1 LNGGIFFMRINI
13 LSSIFIFFGVAIA
26 QQSPYRSADDIKQ
39 EWVDHTSHQRGELV
53 SFCDF
58 LFQEGHYERCL
69 LSCFQFMYRFP
80 GDPIEPVILYHIAR
94 SYEEMENYDLAL
106 TYYKRSKDSVNKNT
120 IVYSACQ
127 KREAYVLF
135 KAKKYEALFALTEK
149 TKNPYYLI
157 FRSYALIDQMDWG
170 EARQNL
176 LAAKKQFNHAHYSRL
191 IDSLFPIINQVQEL
205 PQKKKVWVAISGA
218 LLPGGGHLM
227 LDDNFDGAGIFFS
240 MATIRMMMILNNI
253 TLADGELYYQQSPKV
268 IQPMVTNFKG
278 EKNVFNLYGG
288 DEIPSSIQ
296 LKSTELKYALPPI
309 IIGLGIYGGSLW
321 QALDQTQES
330 NRDIAQNFI
339 LEKLANRS
347 VKLFIDFKEPL
358 LIKK

>member
-1 LNGGIFFMRINI
+1 MRINI

-135 KAKKYEALFALTEK
+135 KAKKNMKL
-149 TKNPYYLI
+149 YL
-157 FRSYALIDQMDWG
+157 
-170 EARQNL
+170 
-176 LAAKKQFNHAHYSRL
+176 
-191 IDSLFPIINQVQEL
+191 P
-205 PQKKKVWVAISGA
+205 
-218 LLPGGGHLM
+218 
-227 LDDNFDGAGIFFS
+227 
-240 MATIRMMMILNNI
+240 
-253 TLADGELYYQQSPKV
+253 
-268 IQPMVTNFKG
+268 
-278 EKNVFNLYGG
+278 
-288 DEIPSSIQ
+288 
-296 LKSTELKYALPPI
+296 
-309 IIGLGIYGGSLW
+309 
-321 QALDQTQES
+321 
-330 NRDIAQNFI
+330 
-339 LEKLANRS
+339 
-347 VKLFIDFKEPL
+347 
-358 LIKK
+358 